1 MRALLIGI
9 SVLLACLL
17 CLGCQNASFHYVR
30 PLTDQNFKDEIIY
43 DERPAVIL
51 FHTGLNSV
59 RTQRLIAPFET
70 YAKAFNDKVRVF
82 SYDMS
87 QNKRYAD
94 KYRVRRRGSTF
105 LFYKSQP
112 MREVVDFLK
121 DDRGVL
127 ARLYMLTDVFT
138 VEDNPLGKQ
147 IPARDLKAKD
157 VERELLETERLVVI
171 AFDRVG
177 AGDSRG
183 HFEPQL
189 SELSMRY
196 GSYVTFFRAEGR
208 QLRRRFK
215 IGNKQT
221 LLVYKKGREVVRYT
235 GPLYANSIAMKTRLV
250 GLMLP
255 YLDGCEHIG
264 LDHGLDR
271 VSPSSSLR
279 VLVSKE
285 LTRGSSKPGPTLQEL
300 DMAALIVDESHLFTW
315 TRKPNRTRKRKN

>member
-1 MRALLIGI
+1 MRALAIDL
-9 SVLLACLL
+9 SVLFVCLL
-17 CLGCQNASFHYVR
+17 CLGCKNASFLYVR
-30 PLTDQNFKDEIIY
+30 PLTDKSFQDEIIY
-43 DERPAVIL
+43 DERPAVVL
-51 FHTGLNSV
+51 FHNGLNSN

-70 YAKAFNDKVRVF
+70 YAKAFQEKVRVF
-82 SYDMS
+82 AYDMS
-87 QNKRYAD
+87 LNRRYAN

-112 MREVVDFLK
+112 MREIVDFLK

-147 IPARDLKAKD
+147 IPARDLKEND

-177 AGDSRG
+177 AGDGRG
-183 HFEPQL
+183 NFEPQL

-196 GSYVTFFRAEGR
+196 GSFVTFFRAASR
-208 QLRRRFK
+208 KLRRRFK

-221 LLVYKKGREVVRYT
+221 LLVYKNGHEVVRYE

-255 YLDGCEHIG
+255 YMDGCEHIRIDQG
-264 LDHGLDR
+264 IGR
-271 VSPSSSLR
+271 VSPSSSLK
-279 VLVSKE
+279 VLVSKG
-285 LTRGSSKPGPTLQEL
+285 LPQAAQKPGPTLQEL

-315 TRKPNRTRKRKN
+315 KRKANRTRKRKN